1 MYPPFVTSL
10 ARIVPKGGAVI
21 DGEFIPEGVRNNIP
35 SSPSRSSVY
44 LTYLDNRL
52 MPPLRILS
60 LRLKLHLSK

>member
-21 DGEFIPEGVRNNIP
+21 DGEFIPEGVRNNLY
-35 SSPSRSSVY
+35 SRYRYSSVY
-44 LTYLDNRL
+44 LTSSDNRL